1 MDKKNMTS
9 RRILVIGGGP
19 GGYVAAIRAAQLGA
33 EVTLVERE
41 KLGGVCLNVGCIPT
55 KALLHSAQVYDTART
70 GAEVGVVTEQVRLDW
85 QAVQHNRRSIVS
97 RLTGGV
103 SGLLAANGVQVIQG
117 EACFTGPKT
126 VSVNGECLAA
136 DRVIIA
142 AGSRPAAPPIPGLDG
157 PGPWLDSTGCIEL
170 DRLPES
176 LLIIGGGVVGVEL
189 GHTYQAFG
197 SKVMLVEQLPQILPS
212 MDPELTALL
221 RGRAEKQGMEIH
233 TGTTVL
239 RTEPYGSGA
248 AVWVRDSGG
257 EERRLLAEKVLV
269 CTGRVPDT
277 QSLCLAAAGIQA
289 CRGGISVNCRMETS
303 QPGVYAIGD
312 CTGTVMLAH
321 AAMSMGEVAAEN
333 AMGGDAM
340 FRPELCPSCV
350 YVGPEFAGV
359 GHTEER
365 LKAEGVAYRVGRFP
379 TSANGRCLTM
389 GEPDGMVKILLG
401 ARYGEILGVHILA
414 PSAGE
419 LIQEAALAMRLEAT
433 ADELIDTIH
442 GHPTVSEAL
451 REAALAAEGRAI
463 HMPNTER

>member
-1 MDKKNMTS
+1 MNQKNITG

-19 GGYVAAIRAAQLGA
+19 GGYVAAIRAAQLGGT
-33 EVTLVERE
+33 VTLVERG

-55 KALLHSAQVYDTART
+55 KALLHSAQIYDTARSS
-70 GAEVGVVTEQVRLDW
+70 AESGVTAEQVRLDW
-85 QAVQHNRRSIVS
+85 AAVQRNRRSIVA

-126 VSVNGECLAA
+126 VAVNGTSLCA

-142 AGSRPAAPPIPGLDG
+142 AGSQPALPPIPGLEG

-170 DRLPES
+170 EQIPES

-189 GHTYQAFG
+189 GHAYQSFG
-197 SKVMLVEQLPQILPS
+197 ARVTLVEQLPQILPT
-212 MDPELTALL
+212 MDPELAALL
-221 RGRAEKQGMEIH
+221 HTRAQQRGMEIL

-239 RTEPYGSGA
+239 RAEPLERGA
-248 AVWVRDSGG
+248 AVWVQGPGG
-257 EERRLLAEKVLV
+257 EARRLLADKVLV
-269 CTGRVPDT
+269 CTGRVPAT
-277 QSLCLAAAGIQA
+277 QDLCLAAAGIQC
-289 CRGGISVNCRMETS
+289 CRGSIPVNSRMETN
-303 QPGVYAIGD
+303 QPGVYAVGD

-321 AAMSMGEVAAEN
+321 AAMAMGEAAAEN
-333 AMGGDAM
+333 AMGGDAV
-340 FRPELCPSCV
+340 FRPQLCPSCV
-350 YVGPEFAGV
+350 YAGPELAGA
-359 GHTEER
+359 GRTEAQ
-365 LKAEGVAYRVGRFP
+365 LQADGIAYKMGRFP

-389 GEPDGMVKILLG
+389 GEPDGMVKILIG
-401 ARYGEILGVHILA
+401 ARHGEILGVHILA

-419 LIQEAALAMRLEAT
+419 LIQEAVLAMRLEAT

-463 HMPNTER
+463 HMPNAKR